1 MPGIATPVRL
11 AGVEAPRRAA
21 PRLGEDTEAVLRE
34 GGFSAAEI
42 ADLCRGG
49 VALAAGA

>member
-1 MPGIATPVRL
+1 VRL

-34 GGFSAAEI
+34 GGFTPDEI
-42 ADLCRGG
+42 ATLCRDG
-49 VALAAGA
+49 VAAAAAP